1 MWVSFLD
8 SKRVAYLY
16 FAGSIRAK
24 DHIAGSVRV
33 IFRAHDVASLSKFAV
48 ILPKRLMHDT

>member
-1 MWVSFLD
+1 VWVSFLD

-48 ILPKRLMHDT
+48 ICRKG